1 VEVVVT
7 FTESVIVV
15 SNEKGLWGDVEIF
28 QAVAGEEEVTFGVVV
43 VAAPASL
50 PFEKSHR
57 FATIRLI
64 VLAFAKELQIPFETL
79 NEAVQEA

>member
-1 VEVVVT
+1 MVVT

-15 SNEKGLWGDVEIF
+15 SNEKGLWGDVGIF
-28 QAVAGEEEVTFGVVV
+28 QAVAGEGEVTFVVV
-43 VAAPASL
+43 EVAAAPASL

-64 VLAFAKELQIPFETL
+64 VLAFAKDLQIPFETL
-79 NEAVQEA
+79 NEAVREV

>member
-1 VEVVVT
+1 MVVT

-28 QAVAGEEEVTFGVVV
+28 QAVAGEEEVTFVV
-43 VAAPASL
+43 VAAAPAIL